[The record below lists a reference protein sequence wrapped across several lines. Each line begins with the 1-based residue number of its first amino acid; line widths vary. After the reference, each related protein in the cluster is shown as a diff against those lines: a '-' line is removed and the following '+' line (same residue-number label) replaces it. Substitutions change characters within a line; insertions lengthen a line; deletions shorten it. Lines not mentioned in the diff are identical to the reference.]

1 MIGRLPTSL
10 TVNGTDYKIRTDFRA
25 VLNIICAFSDT
36 ELDYKEKVYVC
47 LYVLYLAFEDIPESD
62 YEEAFKEAIRFID
75 YGMSDRRDGKDKS
88 PTVMD
93 WEQDESILFPAVN
106 KIAGFET
113 RSAKYLHWWTFVGY
127 YMEISDGLFSQVVGL
142 RMKKAKHKKFEKW
155 EREFWT
161 ANQHLCMIKP
171 KLSAEEQAQKEK
183 LNAMLG

>member
-1 MIGRLPTSL
+1 MIGKLPTSL
-10 TVNGTDYKIRTDFRA
+10 TVNGTDYEIRTDFRD

-36 ELDYKEKVYVC
+36 ELEEKEKVYVC
-47 LYVLYLAFEDIPESD
+47 LCVLYLDFEDMPESD
-62 YEEAFKEAIRFID
+62 YEEAFKEALRFID
-75 YGMSDRRDGKDKS
+75 YGMSDRQDNRDKS
-88 PTVMD
+88 PRVMD

-113 RSAKYLHWWTFVGY
+113 RSAEYLHWWTFVGY

-161 ANQHLCMIKP
+161 ANKHLCIIKP
-171 KLSAEEQAQKEK
+171 KLSAEEQAQKDK